1 MLMMAKTNSDLKEV
15 DLYENPSLGSSVTVS
30 ADEAGGLQISGVL
43 EPGLTISPGCP
54 ACRHRVQHGLSNEPA
69 DWGDY
74 EQVEAS
80 YPRLRQGRGM
90 KGKGKVQPEI
100 LMIVDYFLFEKLN
113 FNKEET
119 QRYVVSF
126 CNAVNLRFATIN
138 SPKIQ
143 LQIAGILISE
153 SKTSLS
159 YITEN
164 IEKGNVID
172 AASTLHDMGRYFYKD
187 R

>member
-1 MLMMAKTNSDLKEV
+1 M
-15 DLYENPSLGSSVTVS
+15 YESQARGSSVTVS
-30 ADEAGGLQISGVL
+30 VSQTGGYQISGVL
-43 EPGLTISPGCP
+43 EAGLTISPGCP
-54 ACRHRVQHGLSNEPA
+54 HQDCPHHLQYSPSTEPS
-69 DWGDY
+69 DRSDY
-74 EQVEAS
+74 QSVEAR
-80 YPRLRQGRGM
+80 YPRARQGKAR
-90 KGKGKVQPEI
+90 KEKGKVQPEI
-100 LMIVDYFLFEKLN
+100 LMIVDYFLFEKLK

-119 QRYVVSF
+119 QKYVVSF

-153 SKTSLS
+153 SKTSLP

>member
-1 MLMMAKTNSDLKEV
+1 M
-15 DLYENPSLGSSVTVS
+15 GSSLTVS
-30 ADEAGGLQISGVL
+30 VDQTGSQEISGVL
-43 EPGLTISPGCP
+43 EPGITISPGCP
-54 ACRHRVQHGLSNEPA
+54 ACPHRLQYSLSNEPA
-69 DWGDY
+69 DRSDY
-74 EQVEAS
+74 QQVEAR
-80 YPRLRQGRGM
+80 YPRVRQG
-90 KGKGKVQPEI
+90 KGIKEKGKVQPEI
-100 LMIVDYFLFEKLN
+100 LIIVDYFLFEKLN

-119 QRYVVSF
+119 QKYVVSF

-172 AASTLHDMGRYFYKD
+172 MASTLHDMGRYFYKD

>member
-1 MLMMAKTNSDLKEV
+1 M
-15 DLYENPSLGSSVTVS
+15 YESEAMGSSVTVS
-30 ADEAGGLQISGVL
+30 MDQTGDYQISGVL
-43 EPGLTISPGCP
+43 EPGITISPGCP
-54 ACRHRVQHGLSNEPA
+54 ACPHRLQYSLSNEPA
-69 DWGDY
+69 DRSDY
-74 EQVEAS
+74 QQVEAR
-80 YPRLRQGRGM
+80 YPRVRQG
-90 KGKGKVQPEI
+90 KGIKEKGKVQPEI
-100 LMIVDYFLFEKLN
+100 LIIVDYFLFEKLN

>member
-1 MLMMAKTNSDLKEV
+1 M
-15 DLYENPSLGSSVTVS
+15 YENPAMGSSVTVS
-30 ADEAGGLQISGVL
+30 VDQAGDYQISGVL
-43 EPGLTISPGCP
+43 EPGLTISPGCQDCP
-54 ACRHRVQHGLSNEPA
+54 HQLQYSLSNEPA
-69 DWGDY
+69 DWSDY
-74 EQVEAS
+74 EQVEARYS
-80 YPRLRQGRGM
+80 RARQGKAM
-90 KGKGKVQPEI
+90 KGRGKVQPEI
-100 LMIVDYFLFEKLN
+100 LMIIDYFLFEKLN

-172 AASTLHDMGRYFYKD
+172 AASTLHAMGRYFYKD

>member
-1 MLMMAKTNSDLKEV
+1 M
-15 DLYENPSLGSSVTVS
+15 YESEATGSSVTVS
-30 ADEAGGLQISGVL
+30 VSPAADYQISGVL
-43 EPGLTISPGCP
+43 EAGLTISPGCP
-54 ACRHRVQHGLSNEPA
+54 GCPHHLQYSLTNETS
-69 DWGDY
+69 DRSDY
-74 EQVEAS
+74 QAVEAP
-80 YPRLRQGRGM
+80 YPRVRQARQGRAM
-90 KGKGKVQPEI
+90 KEKGKVQPEI
-100 LMIVDYFLFEKLN
+100 LMIVDYFLFEKLK

-119 QRYVVSF
+119 QKYVVSF